1 MRSHSRYLFLKR
13 VTESLCLIFSGI
25 EFQILDPEYESEFL
39 YSSILGFG
47 TYKRLLDVDL
57 SALWCI
63 SVVCVNKSCKY
74 WGAKLLQILNIRM
87 AFWYMTRSGNF
98 IHFSSENISCD
109 GVSVSLSRIHLAARF
124 WNIYIVQSLFFLNL
138 KFQASSLLL

>member
-74 WGAKLLQILNIRM
+74 WGAVVTDFKHQ
-87 AFWYMTRSGNF
+87 
-98 IHFSSENISCD
+98 D
-109 GVSVSLSRIHLAARF
+109 GFLVYDSL
-124 WNIYIVQSLFFLNL
+124 W
-138 KFQASSLLL
+138 KFHPF